1 MVNGIRRV
9 SNGVRKVS
17 NGICGVSNGIHK
29 VTNFQHNWF
38 TISVRKISK
47 RNKFEELKKKIQFP
61 CSVERNRTWE
71 YFDILV
77 LIKSTSMI
85 QNTNWM
91 KVILMVKLSITRK
104 FLE

>member
-47 RNKFEELKKKIQFP
+47 RNKFEELKKKKKKSNFHVL
-61 CSVERNRTWE
+61 SKETEHGN
-71 YFDILV
+71 ILTY
-77 LIKSTSMI
+77 LY
-85 QNTNWM
+85 
-91 KVILMVKLSITRK
+91 
-104 FLE
+104 

>member
-9 SNGVRKVS
+9 SNGVRR
-17 NGICGVSNGIHK
+17 VSNGIHK

-38 TISVRKISK
+38 TISVPKISK
-47 RNKFEELKKKIQFP
+47 RNKFEESKKKIQFP
-61 CSVERNRTWE
+61 CSVERYRTWE

-91 KVILMVKLSITRK
+91 KVILMFKLSIARK
-104 FLE
+104 ILE